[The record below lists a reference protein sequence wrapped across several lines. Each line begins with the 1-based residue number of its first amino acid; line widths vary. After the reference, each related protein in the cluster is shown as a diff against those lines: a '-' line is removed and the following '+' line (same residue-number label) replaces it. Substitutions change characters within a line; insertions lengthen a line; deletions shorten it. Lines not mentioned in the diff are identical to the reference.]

1 MELSELKLHLRVDHS
16 FEDPLIQTYKEW
28 AEAEVKDS
36 VSTSFLRNETYFEDN
51 PHFERAVVLL
61 VAYYFE
67 NRIANTEKTLYN
79 APDGVLS
86 AVQKLR
92 AGYEALGVLP

>member
-1 MELSELKLHLRVDHS
+1 MELHLLKSHLRVDHS
-16 FEDPLIQTYKEW
+16 FEDGLILEYQSW

-36 VSTSFLRNETYFEDN
+36 VSTEPLRNEDFFNTS
-51 PHFERAVVLL
+51 PHFQRAVTML

-67 NRIANTEKTLYN
+67 NRLGYTEKNIDN
-79 APDGVLS
+79 APNTVLS

-92 AGYEALGVLP
+92 GNYVSVGSV